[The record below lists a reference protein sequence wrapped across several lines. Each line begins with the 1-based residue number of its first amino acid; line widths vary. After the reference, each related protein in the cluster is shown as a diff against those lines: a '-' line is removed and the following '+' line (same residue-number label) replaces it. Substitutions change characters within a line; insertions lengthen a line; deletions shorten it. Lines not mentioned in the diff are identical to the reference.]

1 VSSHIAM
8 QIEALSDW
16 ESLRS
21 LWQEMARDYCLLV
34 RKHRTGSYPPLVQ
47 KVIARVDMELAADL
61 SLRTTAKVMNVN
73 ASYLSALF
81 KRETGEKLTDFVA
94 RRRMEHAAYLLTSTK
109 LTVSAVAQSCGISDD
124 NYFAKLFKRHTGLPP
139 SLFRQEQRFS
149 GKK

>member
-1 VSSHIAM
+1 
-8 QIEALSDW
+8 
-16 ESLRS
+16 
-21 LWQEMARDYCLLV
+21 
-34 RKHRTGSYPPLVQ
+34 
-47 KVIARVDMELAADL
+47 
-61 SLRTTAKVMNVN
+61 VN